1 MESLDGTV
9 DISDKSR
16 SARTARARSVVR
28 ARPDV
33 VRDLRNNRLAKADP
47 LATARSAA
55 LLAVK
60 KTPHLLPHCHP
71 VDITDIKVEFDT
83 TTDAISVTC
92 TVRAADRTGP
102 DLEAM
107 TGASTAA
114 LTLYDMMKST
124 CPEAAIEN
132 TRLLEK
138 QGGRTGHW
146 RADDEGDHQE
156 DD

>member
-1 MESLDGTV
+1 MDSLDGTV

-33 VRDLRNNRLAKADP
+33 VRDLRNNRLAKSDP

-71 VDITDIKVEFDT
+71 VDITDIKIEFELDD
-83 TTDAISVTC
+83 DAVSIVC

-138 QGGRTGHW
+138 HGGRTGHW
-146 RADDEGDHQE
+146 SADEQHE
-156 DD
+156 DQTHD

>member
-1 MESLDGTV
+1 MESREGTV

-33 VRDLRNNRLAKADP
+33 IRDLRQNRLAKRDP
-47 LATARSAA
+47 LPTARSAA

-71 VDITDIKVEFDT
+71 VDVTDIKVEFELAD
-83 TTDAISVTC
+83 DAVIITC

-114 LTLYDMMKST
+114 LTLYDMMKSV
-124 CPEAAIEN
+124 CPEAAIED

-146 RADDEGDHQE
+146 TPEE
-156 DD
+156 DDDA